1 MASLEKA
8 REEFLQFEKRAV
20 LAEKQIKELTERVVK
35 LEASAE
41 GPTSHADGEY
51 QKNLLG
57 KLRNLRDVAED
68 DKNLLEQTV
77 KERDEAIKERD
88 ALKEDKK
95 HLEYRIQTL
104 LRTLAEAEAKDKQV

>member
-8 REEFLQFEKRAV
+8 REEFLQFEKRAA

-41 GPTSHADGEY
+41 GPTSHDGEY